1 MNALTTTRDE
11 SQVFRVMR
19 DSLYPGAK
27 PESVAMVLEYCTARG
42 LDPLKKPVHIVPVW
56 MDGEMRDVVMPGIN
70 SYRIDAARTGEY
82 DGKSE
87 PEFGPDVTRT
97 FAGKVKQRGN
107 WENVE
112 KTVTY
117 PAWCKVTV
125 MRRGKPFVAKEF
137 WTENYAT
144 IGKSEV
150 PNEMWAK
157 RPYGQIA
164 KCAEA
169 QALRMAFPEETGG
182 APTAEEMEGKQMA
195 PDMPPARGQTIDAE
209 RAIPDGLPAPRQPAQ
224 PGSMRAEAEAM
235 ETRAVLDPE
244 DMTLK
249 NVPARAWR
257 RAVTRALEKCHDLDT
272 LNGWWVGMAVT
283 IADDDEKHG
292 VEMLVQE
299 RRAALVDAP
308 A

>member
-56 MDGEMRDVVMPGIN
+56 MDGGMRDVVMPGIN

-144 IGKSEV
+144 MGKSEV

-209 RAIPDGLPAPRQPAQ
+209 RTIPDGLPAPRTPA
-224 PGSMRAEAEAM
+224 PAGSMRAEAEAM
-235 ETRAVLDPE
+235 AKRAVLTPDL
-244 DMTLK
+244 TLAE
-249 NVPARAWR
+249 VPARAWR
-257 RAVTRALEKCHDLDT
+257 RAITRALDEIHDLDT
-272 LNGWWVGMAVT
+272 LNGWWQGMAP
-283 IADDDEKHG
+283 IIDNDDDKAA
-292 VEMLVQE
+292 VEALVVD